1 LYAGR
6 LVAKNRWAVTTVQ
19 SIERLLAGLEP
30 EFIELSDDS
39 ARHAG
44 HAGAREGGGHYQLT
58 VVSPR
63 FAGKSRLERH
73 RMVYAALGSLMQ
85 REIHA
90 LALRTYAPGEL

>member
-1 LYAGR
+1 M
-6 LVAKNRWAVTTVQ
+6 TTVQ

-44 HAGAREGGGHYQLT
+44 HAGARSGGGHYQLT

-90 LALRTYAPGEL
+90 LALQTETPEEYKRT